1 MSTYHFNW
9 NEDLQIMNNRQ
20 KHILIVISSFRWGG
34 INRSLQS
41 WLKLIDPAEYD
52 VDLFV
57 MVHSGNYD
65 GVFTHCRLLPS
76 DKRLEALIDQ
86 SPLRH
91 GVAKMRSLSLKA
103 INKISK
109 GRLQHHV
116 YKKVG
121 SNLTGRKRYD
131 AIIAW
136 GEGVPTIFTSHIVH
150 PNKIAWIHCDYTNY
164 TNGPTERNIYGKF
177 KSIVCVSKYT
187 RETFLSYYPEME
199 PKVHAIYNILDV
211 EEIRQ
216 KAMEPMDIEYDRT
229 KFNIVSV
236 GRVSHVKRFSAIPA
250 IAKKLVDAGCD
261 FQWYIVGP
269 YSIDDEYNK
278 IVNDIKE
285 LGLENKVILVG
296 GKINPYPYIANANLL
311 VSTSISEAAP
321 YVVLE
326 AFILGKPVVT
336 ADFGSA
342 SEFVVDGDNGFV
354 FKFDEFPTKICDL
367 LKSHEQIT
375 ALTNNLAHYKYNNL
389 SVANAISTLI

>member
-109 GRLQHHV
+109 GRFQHHV

-121 SNLTGRKRYD
+121 NSLIDKKRYD
-131 AIIAW
+131 AVIAW
-136 GEGVPTIFTSHIVH
+136 GEGAPTIFTSHIVH

-164 TNGPTERNIYGKF
+164 TKGPTERNVYGKF

-187 RETFLSYYPEME
+187 RKTFLSYYPEME
-199 PKVHAIYNILDV
+199 HKVHAIYNILDV

-216 KAMEPMDIEYDRT
+216 KAMEPMDIEYDKT

>member
-1 MSTYHFNW
+1 MPTYHFNW
-9 NEDLQIMNNRQ
+9 NEVLRIMDNRQ

-41 WLKLIDPAEYD
+41 WLKMIDPADYD

-65 GVFTHCRLLPS
+65 GAFTHCRLLPS
-76 DKRLEALIDQ
+76 DKRLEAFIDQ

-91 GVAKMRSLSLKA
+91 GVAKIRSLSLKV
-103 INKISK
+103 INRISK
-109 GRLQHHV
+109 GRFQHHV

-121 SNLTGRKRYD
+121 NNLIDKIRYD
-131 AIIAW
+131 AVIAW

-187 RETFLSYYPEME
+187 RKTFLSYYPEME
-199 PKVHAIYNILDV
+199 HKVHTIYNILDV

-216 KAMEPMDIEYDRT
+216 KAMEPMDIEYDKT

-261 FQWYIVGP
+261 FMWYIVGP
-269 YSIDDEYNK
+269 YSIDNEYDK
-278 IVNDIKE
+278 IVSYTKE
-285 LGLENKVILVG
+285 FGLEDKVVLLG
-296 GKINPYPYIANANLL
+296 GKTNPYPYIANANLHVCTSQSESWSYTVNEANVL
-311 VSTSISEAAP
+311 GIPSVS
-321 YVVLE
+321 
-326 AFILGKPVVT
+326 
-336 ADFGSA
+336 ADFGAIYESIQGDA
-342 SEFVVDGDNGFV
+342 TRVVSSIGSLDRLIRDIIMHREMYNMLLISIKGFTY
-354 FKFDEFPTKICDL
+354 FNDSILSKINKL
-367 LKSHEQIT
+367 
-375 ALTNNLAHYKYNNL
+375 
-389 SVANAISTLI
+389 V

>member
-1 MSTYHFNW
+1 M
-9 NEDLQIMNNRQ
+9 
-20 KHILIVISSFRWGG
+20 KHILVIISSFRWGG

-41 WLKLIDPAEYD
+41 WLKMIDPADYD

-109 GRLQHHV
+109 GRFQHHV

-121 SNLTGRKRYD
+121 NSLIDKKRYD
-131 AIIAW
+131 AVIAW

-164 TNGPTERNIYGKF
+164 TNGPTERNVYGKF

-187 RETFLSYYPEME
+187 RKTFLSYYPEME
-199 PKVHAIYNILDV
+199 HKVHTIYNILDV

-216 KAMEPMDIEYDRT
+216 KAMEPMDIEYDKT

-236 GRVSHVKRFSAIPA
+236 GRVSSVKRFTAIPS
-250 IAKKLVDAGCD
+250 IARKLLDAGCN
-261 FQWYIVGP
+261 FRWYIVGP
-269 YSIDDEYNK
+269 YAEYEGEYQELK
-278 IVNDIKE
+278 KQIVAN
-285 LGLENKVILVG
+285 GVG
-296 GKINPYPYIANANLL
+296 ECVKPIGSRSNPYPYIANADLHVCTSESESWSYAINEASTLGIPS
-311 VSTSISEAAP
+311 VST
-321 YVVLE
+321 
-326 AFILGKPVVT
+326 
-336 ADFGSA
+336 DFGAAVESI
-342 SEFVVDGDNGFV
+342 ENGFTGSINTLSQLHSSII
-354 FKFDEFPTKICDL
+354 KFVKEENF
-367 LKSHEQIT
+367 HET
-375 ALTNNLAHYKYNNL
+375 VKHNLQSWDYNNGNVL
-389 SVANAISTLI
+389 SAIWHLIALPKSKDYL

>member
-1 MSTYHFNW
+1 M
-9 NEDLQIMNNRQ
+9 DNRQ
-20 KHILIVISSFRWGG
+20 KHILFVISSFRWGG

-41 WLKLIDPAEYD
+41 WLKMIDPADYD

-65 GVFTHCRLLPS
+65 GAFTHCRLLPS

-121 SNLTGRKRYD
+121 NSLIDKKRYD
-131 AIIAW
+131 AVIAW
-136 GEGVPTIFTSHIVH
+136 GEGAPTIFTSYIVH

-164 TNGPTERNIYGKF
+164 TNGPTERNVYGKF

-187 RETFLSYYPEME
+187 RKTFLSYYPEME
-199 PKVHAIYNILDV
+199 HKVHTIYNILDV

-216 KAMEPMDIEYDRT
+216 KAMEPMDIEYDKT